1 MFRNL
6 LLTLFSISPPP
17 VVEDQDPEGEPSIL
31 PSTLRQLLG
40 LFQDRLSGPNRAIF
54 VIEFNGVTPTHCRIS
69 TAAPDAD
76 GTSDR
81 FDQFS
86 QDCHRIW
93 HSYSVGRTIPIVMC
107 RLNPSPFVGI
117 MVMPLPWARI
127 DSFCMQCGSADHATS
142 AHADHAT
149 SAHADHATSAHADA
163 PGAHADVPGA
173 PAAE

>member
-1 MFRNL
+1 M
-6 LLTLFSISPPP
+6 
-17 VVEDQDPEGEPSIL
+17 
-31 PSTLRQLLG
+31 
-40 LFQDRLSGPNRAIF
+40 F
-54 VIEFNGVTPTHCRIS
+54 VIEFNGVTPTHCRIC

-117 MVMPLPWARI
+117 MVMPLPWAHI

-142 AHADHAT
+142 AHAD
-149 SAHADHATSAHADA
+149 A
-163 PGAHADVPGA
+163 PGA
-173 PAAE
+173 E

>member
-1 MFRNL
+1 MFRHL
-6 LLTLFSISPPP
+6 LLTLFSISPHPA
-17 VVEDQDPEGEPSIL
+17 VEDQDPEGEPSIP
-31 PSTLRQLLG
+31 PSTLRQLLS
-40 LFQDRLSGPNRAIF
+40 LFQDRLSGPNRAMF

-86 QDCHRIW
+86 QDCLRIW

-107 RLNPSPFVGI
+107 RVNPSPFVGI
-117 MVMPLPWARI
+117 MVMPLPWAHI
-127 DSFCMQCGSADHATS
+127 DRFCMRCGSADHATS
-142 AHADHAT
+142 AHADAPADAT
-149 SAHADHATSAHADA
+149 SVHAN
-163 PGAHADVPGA
+163 A